1 MPVKPIPDGYHA
13 YTPYFVVEGAT
24 AFLDFLKNA
33 FGAKE
38 TLRMPMPG
46 GRIGHAEVT
55 VGDSILMLADANPPE
70 HAARQLNGMLYVADV
85 DTIFARAVS
94 AGAKSV
100 RPIENMFYGDR
111 IGGIVDRWGN
121 HWSIATHIEDVS
133 TEEMQRRIKA
143 QTKS

>member
-1 MPVKPIPDGYHA
+1 
-13 YTPYFVVEGAT
+13 
-24 AFLDFLKNA
+24 L
-33 FGAKE
+33 
-38 TLRMPMPG
+38 
-46 GRIGHAEVT
+46 
-55 VGDSILMLADANPPE
+55 
-70 HAARQLNGMLYVADV
+70 LYVADV
-85 DTIFARAVS
+85 DAIFARAVS

-133 TEEMQRRIKA
+133 TEEMQRRMKA